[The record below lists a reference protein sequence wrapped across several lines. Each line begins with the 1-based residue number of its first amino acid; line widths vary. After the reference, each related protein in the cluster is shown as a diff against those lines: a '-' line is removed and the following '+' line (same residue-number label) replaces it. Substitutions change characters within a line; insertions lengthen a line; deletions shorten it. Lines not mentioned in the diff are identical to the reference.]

1 MNPKD
6 SLISDA
12 MLMHQMESFAILEE
26 YRIRAEEEEARK
38 QEASKSHEVN
48 LSFDMVNNYRC
59 GECIVYNKDRNADKA
74 LEIIKNISV
83 EEMTALMG
91 LNHLTA
97 QDAGGAYL
105 LTVKNHFYDNA
116 SKCFSDNRAAD
127 YYQNPKD
134 YVGGKSIHSDLF
146 KMDEGDALDIL
157 LSIYGEEEAE
167 TTIHPNRNIIT
178 FSEKIMDLIWEKAAQ
193 KTESTFLRDRIY

>member
-12 MLMHQMESFAILEE
+12 MLMHQMESFALLEE

-38 QEASKSHEVN
+38 QEAAKSHEVN
-48 LSFDMVNNYRC
+48 LSFDMVNNYPC
-59 GECIVYNKDRNADKA
+59 GECIVYNRDRNADKA

-83 EEMTALMG
+83 EGMTALMG

-97 QDAGGAYL
+97 EDAGGEYL

-116 SKCFSDNRAAD
+116 AKCFNDNRTAA

-134 YVGGKSIHSDLF
+134 YVGGKSLHSDLF

-167 TTIHPNRNIIT
+167 TTIHPNRNIIA
-178 FSEKIMDLIWEKAAQ
+178 FSEKIMDLLWERVAQ
-193 KTESTFLRDRIY
+193 KTESTFLRNRIY